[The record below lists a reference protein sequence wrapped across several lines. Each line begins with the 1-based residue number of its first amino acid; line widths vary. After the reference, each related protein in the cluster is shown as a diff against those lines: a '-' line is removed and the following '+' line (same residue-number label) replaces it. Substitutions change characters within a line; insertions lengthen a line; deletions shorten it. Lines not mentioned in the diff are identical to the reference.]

1 MPAKTTSSKA
11 SAKSKALKRAAT
23 SPVTAAPE
31 VVAAAPAPEPPKT
44 PTKTFDESKH
54 HEGFKGLAVENWT
67 AVERYEQIL
76 EEKVGAWISYTR
88 DTYVPRAEFL
98 KRVKENEEK
107 GLGPVKKQR
116 KKIMCVIKELD
127 AIEGTLKVESI
138 PRSFKDDKREQR
150 VMSWTLREG
159 MKGMPKFYVQA
170 VKQINV

>member
-31 VVAAAPAPEPPKT
+31 VVVAAAPAT
-44 PTKTFDESKH
+44 PVVPAVVYDESTY
-54 HEGFKGLAVENWT
+54 HEGFKGLAIENWVS
-67 AVERYEQIL
+67 VERFEQIL
-76 EEKVGAWISYTR
+76 EEKVGAWLSYTR